1 MDIMSQVVSIR
12 EKILEVIDNEQD
24 DLKYP
29 GNKSSEK
36 QSQKTGNNPTKNV
49 NFKGNKQ
56 VGYQEL
62 KWGFSA
68 LGLIAAFY

>member
-1 MDIMSQVVSIR
+1 MSQVVSIR

-36 QSQKTGNNPTKNV
+36 
-49 NFKGNKQ
+49 
-56 VGYQEL
+56 
-62 KWGFSA
+62 
-68 LGLIAAFY
+68 